1 VQVGHAAYNSSLSCG
16 FASPRVIVV
25 PRIFISYRTADA
37 ETIAGRIYD
46 NLKHRYGRPSVI
58 IDYNSMIPGRDFRV
72 RLAELLQQ
80 SDLLTAIVGPRWA
93 APRGRAKKSRS
104 SDLQYDIAQAGD
116 WVRFEIETALNRP
129 IPVIPVLVRNA
140 KMPKEALLPSS
151 LKGFA
156 TLQAQRVNER
166 EDFEPHIERLFATID
181 RWAAQSAGI
190 LANDGTGA

>member
-1 VQVGHAAYNSSLSCG
+1 M
-16 FASPRVIVV
+16 

-58 IDYNSMIPGRDFRV
+58 IDYNSIIPGRDFRV

-93 APRGRAKKSRS
+93 AQRSRAKKLRS

-140 KMPKEALLPSS
+140 KMPNEALLPSS

-156 TLQAQRVNER
+156 ALQAQKVNER